1 MASNTVTC
9 SKKAIHCKFNRTEKS
24 KLPIQCPR
32 PSFSTSLSQVRHFFF
47 PNCLLKKDEIHYQRK
62 TFIPDLRII
71 SVLMSIIDMLTQFT
85 MGFLRFLAI
94 LWIFFLF
101 LCFSCKKKKQHIYMF
116 KIHKFITQH
125 NYQRLAYLKKF
136 LWRKMDIVENIFL
149 IFKCDNYG
157 N

>member
-71 SVLMSIIDMLTQFT
+71 SVLMSIIDMLTH
-85 MGFLRFLAI
+85 L
-94 LWIFFLF
+94 LWVFFGSQLYSGYF
-101 LCFSCKKKKQHIYMF
+101 FCSSASPAKKKSNTFTCLRY
-116 KIHKFITQH
+116 TNLLH
-125 NYQRLAYLKKF
+125 NTTIKD
-136 LWRKMDIVENIFL
+136 WHT
-149 IFKCDNYG
+149 
-157 N
+157 